1 MQVIL
6 KTLADNLLTLI
17 LSLVLLGG
25 LMLTN
30 MILGAIMSATIGE
43 FDKSRFFR
51 SVVKALLI
59 VLSVCVYYCCL
70 ELMPMLLTKVG
81 IDVPS
86 DLVTTIE
93 VLLIVVASFT
103 KYAREIF
110 QKLLTLF
117 DVTKAEDKAA
127 APAVVVEDVE
137 DIEHQMEAEH
147 DTDKG

>member
-1 MQVIL
+1 MRVIYE
-6 KTLADNLLTLI
+6 TLAENLIILL
-17 LSLVLLGG
+17 LSLFLLGG

-30 MILGAIMSATIGE
+30 MILGAVMSATIGE
-43 FDKSRFFR
+43 FDSSRFKR

-70 ELMPMLLTKVG
+70 ELMPMLLVKVG
-81 IDVPS
+81 IDVPA

-93 VLLIVVASFT
+93 VLMVVVASFT

-117 DVTKAEDKAA
+117 DVTKAENKT
-127 APAVVVEDVE
+127 VVVPAENVE
-137 DIEHQMEAEH
+137 DIDHQAEAED

>member
-1 MQVIL
+1 MKVIYE
-6 KTLADNLLTLI
+6 TLAENLIILL
-17 LSLVLLGG
+17 LSLFLLGG

-30 MILGAIMSATIGE
+30 MILGAVMSATVGE
-43 FDKSRFFR
+43 FDGSRFKR
-51 SVVKALLI
+51 SVIKALLI

-70 ELMPMLLTKVG
+70 ELMPMLLIKVG
-81 IDVPS
+81 IDVPA

-93 VLLIVVASFT
+93 VLMIVVASFT

-117 DVTKAEDKAA
+117 DVTKAENKT
-127 APAVVVEDVE
+127 AVVPAENVEDG
-137 DIEHQMEAEH
+137 DHQAEAED